1 MSNTNIKEIGRFK
14 KKAEDS
20 VKEIAKLKEGITA
33 LHQLL
38 DCAAANIVLLVN
50 EQGGR
55 CRISAKEISC
65 VLGRFELSA
74 SRENDGTYLIETRE
88 KAKTETND

>member
-1 MSNTNIKEIGRFK
+1 MSNISVKEAGRFR

-20 VKEIAKLKEGITA
+20 MREIEKLNEEITA

-50 EQGGR
+50 AHGGR
-55 CRISAKEISC
+55 CKIPAGEISR
-65 VLGRFELSA
+65 VLENFELSA
-74 SRENDGTYLIETRE
+74 SRENDGTYLIETR
-88 KAKTETND
+88 AKK